1 MADAVSVLDASAML
15 AYLNKENG
23 WQRIRK
29 VLLDGHVRMSVVN
42 YAEVVNIL
50 SRVQR
55 STEVFREDFSRLDV
69 ALVPMDEELA
79 YQTGL
84 LKTRTAPWGLSLA
97 DCACLALAKQMN
109 AVALTA
115 DSAWAKLKDDF
126 NVELIRHVDV
136 TPTNKDK

>member
-15 AYLNKENG
+15 AYLNKEKG
-23 WQRIRK
+23 WERIRQ

-55 STEVFREDFSRLDV
+55 STEVFREDFSRLDI

-84 LKTRTAPWGLSLA
+84 LKTRTAQWGLSLA
-97 DCACLALAKQMN
+97 DCACLVLARQIN

-115 DSAWAKLKDDF
+115 DSAWAKLKADF
-126 NVELIRHVDV
+126 NVELIRE
-136 TPTNKDK
+136 TNRTETNGQ